1 MTVEEKMLHD
11 LRRVRERVCFSIIN
25 RGALWYESL
34 TDAQID
40 ELREWYV
47 AWLDVTKTFKI
58 PKKPAWLQEKG

>member
-1 MTVEEKMLHD
+1 MKNKYLNSLRKLREEK
-11 LRRVRERVCFSIIN
+11 CFSIIN